1 MGHRVP
7 DRRIVPALGAEEG
20 LWQNHSDVD
29 EAWIQRKPW
38 PAETVSSIAKLYCFC
53 YRGDR
58 GGGSWTG
65 GVERTRWCRALA
77 PRYRHLT
84 MWVSAADPGVSQF
97 LHRSNGDIVGDAIG
111 FVVRATL
118 KEHTGSPVVGTLR
131 CSPGAWHAAAR
142 RAHGGVGH
150 NQDRREAASK
160 GSGFDGAGGA
170 ASAVGPEALHGPIV
184 LHFGT
189 GPDHRPLSIRAG
201 DVSQCGTKLF
211 LYQRFPAC
219 VRSCRRV
226 ACRLRRRRQQAAQ
239 PGSGGCRHPTGTGDH
254 RRAGSQRRRSS
265 TTGSWSTR
273 PYGTASQVC
282 VAVSPSGSVAVMVC

>member
-1 MGHRVP
+1 
-7 DRRIVPALGAEEG
+7 
-20 LWQNHSDVD
+20 
-29 EAWIQRKPW
+29 
-38 PAETVSSIAKLYCFC
+38 
-53 YRGDR
+53 
-58 GGGSWTG
+58 
-65 GVERTRWCRALA
+65 
-77 PRYRHLT
+77 

-97 LHRSNGDIVGDAIG
+97 LHRSNGDIVVDAIG

-131 CSPGAWHAAAR
+131 CSPGAWHTAAR
-142 RAHGGVGH
+142 RAHGGVGR

-170 ASAVGPEALHGPIV
+170 ASAVGPEALHGPMV

-239 PGSGGCRHPTGTGDH
+239 QGSGGCRHPTGTGDH
-254 RRAGSQRRRSS
+254 RRAGSHRRRSS